1 MSKSLARKTLIWS
14 LILTVT
20 LMGAMVFY
28 ATRKMVV
35 IANSASQ
42 FTEADQDGEPSNV
55 TILTLVDTDG
65 ETSAF
70 TLKVPETVKAED
82 VIIDNKIADGEIWI
96 YVDRTEALDYPEKS
110 IEGNVSGII
119 TAYLQE
125 VRGGVWFKLRMNG
138 LYECLST
145 LEDGVLSITIGR
157 PKDMHDKVVA
167 IDCDSD
173 VISSDIAAKLE
184 KKLEDADIRVYNL
197 TKASKAIDASNK
209 IDIANGI
216 DADFYL
222 KIQTDTDLNPDYYGV
237 DSYYNKEFYTPEL
250 DGAVLADTIERCLV
264 LKVFT
269 TGHAPIG
276 VIEDYTELDCAQI
289 PATVMTVGYTSNPQ
303 ESLLLNK
310 ESYRERIA
318 DGLYEGILEVYNRE
332 EQ

>member
-1 MSKSLARKTLIWS
+1 MSKSLARRTLIWS

-20 LMGAMVFY
+20 LMGAMVYY
-28 ATRKMVV
+28 ATHKMVV

-42 FTEADQDGEPSNV
+42 FTDAGEDGEPSNV
-55 TILTLVDTDG
+55 SILTLVSADT
-65 ETSAF
+65 EASAF

-96 YVDRTEALDYPEKS
+96 YVDRTESVDYPEKA
-110 IEGNVSGII
+110 IEGDVSGII

-157 PKDMHDKVVA
+157 PKDMYEKVVA
-167 IDCDSD
+167 IDCDGG

-184 KKLEDADIRVYNL
+184 EKLEAEDIRVYNL
-197 TKASKAIDASNK
+197 TKTSKTITAEK
-209 IDIANGI
+209 KLGIANGI

-222 KIQTDTDLNPDYYGV
+222 KIQTDTDLNPEYYGV
-237 DSYYNKEFYTPEL
+237 DSYYNGEFYTPEL

-269 TGHAPIG
+269 TGHTPIG
-276 VIEDYTELDCAQI
+276 MTEDYTELDCAQI
-289 PATVMTVGYTSNPQ
+289 PAAVMTVGYTSNPQ

-310 ESYRERIA
+310 ESYRDRIA
-318 DGLYEGILEVYNRE
+318 EGLYDGILEIYNRE

>member
-1 MSKSLARKTLIWS
+1 MSKSLATKTLIWS

-28 ATRKMVV
+28 ATHKMVV

-42 FTEADQDGEPSNV
+42 FKSADEDGEPSNV
-55 TILTLVDTDG
+55 TILTLSNTDVDS
-65 ETSAF
+65 SAF

-82 VIIDNKIADGEIWI
+82 VLIDNKIADGEIWM
-96 YVDRTEALDYPEKS
+96 YVDRTEAVDYPEKV

-145 LEDGVLSITIGR
+145 LEDGVLSITTGS
-157 PKDMHDKVVA
+157 PKDMYDKVVA

-184 KKLEDADIRVYNL
+184 EKLENDDIRVYNL
-197 TKASKAIDASNK
+197 TKASKALPAAK
-209 IDIANGI
+209 KLGIANGI
-216 DADFYL
+216 NADFYL
-222 KIQTDTDLNPDYYGV
+222 KIQTDTDLNTEYYGV
-237 DSYYNKEFYTPEL
+237 DSYYNGEFYTPEL

-269 TGHAPIG
+269 TGHTPIG
-276 VIEDYTELDCAQI
+276 VTEDYTELDCAEI
-289 PATVMTVGYTSNPQ
+289 PAAVITVGYTSNPQ

-310 ESYRERIA
+310 ESYRDRIA
-318 DGLYEGILEVYNRE
+318 EGLYEGILKIYNRE